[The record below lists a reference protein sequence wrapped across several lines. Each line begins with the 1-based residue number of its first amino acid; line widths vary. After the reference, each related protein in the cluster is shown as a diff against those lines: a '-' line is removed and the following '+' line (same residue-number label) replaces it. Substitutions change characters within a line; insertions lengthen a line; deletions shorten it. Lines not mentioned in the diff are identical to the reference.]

1 MSETTT
7 VTRNRRRIVTGIV
20 TSDKMDKTIKVTV
33 DRQIKHP
40 VYEKRLK
47 RSTVLTVHD
56 EKNEANRGDTVEVA
70 ETRKLS
76 KTKNWR
82 LLRVVKRA
90 E

>member
-1 MSETTT
+1 MTEATTME
-7 VTRNRRRIVTGIV
+7 RNRRRTVTGLV
-20 TSDKMDKTIKVTV
+20 TSDKMDKTIKVTI

-40 VYEKRLK
+40 IYEKRLR

-56 EKNEANRGDTVEVA
+56 EKNDARRGDTVEVM

-76 KTKNWR
+76 KTKTWR
-82 LLRVVKRA
+82 LVRVVKRA